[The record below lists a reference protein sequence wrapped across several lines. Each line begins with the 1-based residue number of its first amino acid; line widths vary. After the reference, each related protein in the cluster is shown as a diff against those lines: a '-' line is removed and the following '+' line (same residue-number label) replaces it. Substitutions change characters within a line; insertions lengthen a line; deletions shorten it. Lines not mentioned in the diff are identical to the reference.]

1 MCLISPTLGIWS
13 FSKRAAKR
21 RKTGAEIFLNYP
33 PLFFAN
39 KKEIVLLLRL
49 FQSGGDSPHRA
60 FGIPKGRQ

>member
-13 FSKRAAKR
+13 FSKRR
-21 RKTGAEIFLNYP
+21 QNDENRGGENYS
-33 PLFFAN
+33 PLFFAD

>member
-13 FSKRAAKR
+13 FSKRRQNDEKRGR
-21 RKTGAEIFLNYP
+21 RKFP

-60 FGIPKGRQ
+60 FGIPKGGQ